1 MKDSSLDAD
10 SLIEEFT
17 DAVFGKAGKYMK
29 QYVDLWCDASRGKYV
44 RLYDQ
49 PDAEYITDELLEK
62 TEEIFT
68 LALSAAETEEIKKKI
83 EYEYLSI
90 DFLKTVRIE
99 DDILRVSET
108 DRFAKKVREA
118 GITEIMERIHLELSF
133 EMMKDNRYASDRS
146 KGYRMYY
153 IVR

>member
-1 MKDSSLDAD
+1 MKPSVIIKNGICNYHIVGANFSDPCERYA
-10 SLIEEFT
+10 
-17 DAVFGKAGKYMK
+17 
-29 QYVDLWCDASRGKYV
+29 
-44 RLYDQ
+44 
-49 PDAEYITDELLEK
+49 
-62 TEEIFT
+62 
-68 LALSAAETEEIKKKI
+68 AAETEEIRKRI

-99 DDILRVSET
+99 DDALRARET
-108 DRFAKKVREA
+108 DRFAEKVRAA

-153 IVR
+153 IIR